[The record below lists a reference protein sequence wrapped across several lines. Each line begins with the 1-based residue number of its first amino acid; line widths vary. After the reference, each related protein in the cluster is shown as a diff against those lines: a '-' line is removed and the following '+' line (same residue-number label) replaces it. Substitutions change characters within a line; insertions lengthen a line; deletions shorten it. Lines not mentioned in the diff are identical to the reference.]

1 MFIEF
6 GGKTPQ
12 VHPSAF
18 VAPTAV
24 LIGDV
29 EIGPESSVW
38 FGVVIRADNGPIR
51 IGARSNVQ
59 DNAVIHVGHDSQT
72 IIGND
77 VTIGHCALME
87 DCVIGDGALIG
98 SNAVILNYA
107 KVGRRA
113 LIGAGSV
120 VPSGAQIPPNV
131 LVAGAPAKV
140 RKELD
145 GPSVTWV
152 DRAAPEYVSLSR
164 RYLAGGVGDP
174 AAHEIVI
181 GTEPL
186 A

>member
-6 GGKTPQ
+6 RGKSPR

-18 VAPTAV
+18 IAPTAV

-29 EIGPESSVW
+29 EVGENASVW
-38 FGVVIRADNGPIR
+38 FGAVVRADNGPIR
-51 IGARSNVQ
+51 IGDRTNVQ

-107 KVGRRA
+107 KVGKRA

-120 VPSGAQIPPNV
+120 VPSGAEIPDEV
-131 LVAGAPAKV
+131 VAAGAPAQV
-140 RKELD
+140 RKKLE
-145 GPSVTWV
+145 GKAVAWV
-152 DRAAPEYVSLSR
+152 DQASPEYVALSR
-164 RYLAGGVGDP
+164 AYLSEAIGDP
-174 AAHEIVI
+174 ATHEII
-181 GTEPL
+181 ATEPL
-186 A
+186 V

>member
-6 GGKTPQ
+6 RGKSPQ

-18 VAPTAV
+18 IAPTAV

-29 EIGPESSVW
+29 EIGENSSVW
-38 FGVVIRADNGPIR
+38 FGAVVRADNGPIR
-51 IGARSNVQ
+51 IGDRTNVQ

-120 VPSGAQIPPNV
+120 VPSGAEIPDEV
-131 LVAGAPAKV
+131 VAAGAPAQV
-140 RKELD
+140 RKKLE
-145 GPSVTWV
+145 GKAVEWV
-152 DRAAPEYVSLSR
+152 DQAGPEYVELSR
-164 RYLAGGVGDP
+164 AYLADAIGDP
-174 AAHEIVI
+174 ATHEII
-181 GTEPL
+181 ATEPL
-186 A
+186 V

>member
-6 GGKTPQ
+6 RGKSPQ
-12 VHPSAF
+12 VHQSAF

-29 EIGPESSVW
+29 EVGENASIW
-38 FGVVIRADNGPIR
+38 FGAVVRADNGPIR
-51 IGARSNVQ
+51 IGARTNIQ

-87 DCVIGDGALIG
+87 DCIIGDGALIG

-107 KVGRRA
+107 KVGKRA

-120 VPSGAQIPPNV
+120 VPSGAEIPDEV
-131 LVAGAPAKV
+131 VAAGAPAQI
-140 RKELD
+140 RKKLEGKAVD
-145 GPSVTWV
+145 WV
-152 DRAAPEYVSLSR
+152 NQASPEYVVLSR
-164 RYLAGGVGDP
+164 AYLAEAIGDP
-174 AAHEIVI
+174 ATHDVVES
-181 GTEPL
+181 EPL
-186 A
+186 V